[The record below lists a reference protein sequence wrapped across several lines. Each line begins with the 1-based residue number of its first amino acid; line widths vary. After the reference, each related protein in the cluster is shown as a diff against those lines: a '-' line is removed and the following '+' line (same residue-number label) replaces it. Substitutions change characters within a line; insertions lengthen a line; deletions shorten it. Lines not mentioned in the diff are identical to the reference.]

1 MIALSRYSRLVD
13 LWQNCQPLY
22 GIEEVRSLE
31 ATVAITR
38 SKSHSSTSPNANSKR
53 ITIVDVAQKAGVGTM
68 TVSRALNHPEMVSVD
83 LRKRILKAVESLGYI
98 PNRVAGGLASGTA
111 KAIPVIVP
119 TLNHPVYVPFLEGL
133 YSLLPQE
140 GYQILL
146 GTNEY
151 QLEAE
156 EKLIATLLGWQPDA
170 IVIAGVDHSL
180 RTRNMLI
187 QARVPVVEIM
197 DLTDQPIDMNIG
209 FSHEQVGVST
219 ANYLADKGYKR
230 IAYAGMLTQF
240 DLRGAR
246 RMKSFLATLKRRKLP
261 HNHVIASNKPSSI
274 GVGQALMIELLEKH
288 PEVDAVFFA
297 NDDLAAGALFEC
309 QRRKIR
315 VPKDIAIIGFND
327 SEIASQINPALTTV
341 ATPRFEMGRLAADM
355 LLRRLRGTRVDSP
368 RIDIGFRIVE
378 REST

>member
-1 MIALSRYSRLVD
+1 MFGSTVNPS
-13 LWQNCQPLY
+13 QFP
-22 GIEEVRSLE
+22 VRPHE
-31 ATVAITR
+31 ATVATTH
-38 SKSHSSTSPNANSKR
+38 KTQFKTSSTRADSKR
-53 ITIVDVAQKAGVGTM
+53 MTIVDVAQKAGVGTM
-68 TVSRALNHPEMVSVD
+68 TVSRALNRPEMVSTD
-83 LRKRILKAVESLGYI
+83 LRKRILKAVEELGYI

-111 KAIPVIVP
+111 KAISVIVP

-156 EKLIATLLGWQPDA
+156 ENLIATLLGWQPDA

-180 RTRNMLI
+180 RTRNMLA

-197 DLTDQPIDMNIG
+197 DLTEHPIDMNIG
-209 FSHEQVGVST
+209 FSHEHVGVAT
-219 ANYLADKGYKR
+219 ANFLADKGYKH
-230 IAYAGMLTQF
+230 IAYAGMLSQL
-240 DLRGAR
+240 DLRGAK
-246 RMKSFLATLKRRKLP
+246 RMKSFVATLKRRKLP
-261 HNHVIASNKPSSI
+261 HYIVSNDKPSSI
-274 GVGQALMIELLEKH
+274 GVGKALMVDLLEKH

-309 QRRKIR
+309 QRRKIK

-327 SEIASQINPALTTV
+327 SDIASQVNPALTTV
-341 ATPRFEMGRLAADM
+341 STPRFEMGRLAADM
-355 LLRRLRGTRVDSP
+355 LLRRLRGTRVDST

>member
-1 MIALSRYSRLVD
+1 
-13 LWQNCQPLY
+13 
-22 GIEEVRSLE
+22 
-31 ATVAITR
+31 VAISR
-38 SKSHSSTSPNANSKR
+38 VKSKILSNDAQTATSSKIQSRR
-53 ITIVDVAQKAGVGTM
+53 ITIVDVAKAAGVGTM
-68 TVSRALNHPEMVSVD
+68 TVSRALNHPDMVSSE
-83 LRKRILKAVESLGYI
+83 LRKRVLTVVEELGFI

-111 KAIPVIVP
+111 KAISVIVP

-133 YSLLPQE
+133 YSLLPQA

-151 QLEAE
+151 QLDAE
-156 EKLIATLLGWQPDA
+156 ENLIATLLGWQPDA

-180 RTRNMLI
+180 RTRNMLT

-197 DLTDQPIDMNIG
+197 DLTEDPIDMNIG
-209 FSHEQVGVST
+209 FSHEQVGVAT
-219 ANYLADKGYKR
+219 ANFLADKGYR
-230 IAYAGMLTQF
+230 HIAYAGMLSHL
-240 DLRGAR
+240 DLRGAK
-246 RMKSFLATLKRRKLP
+246 RMKSFMATLKRRKL
-261 HNHVIASNKPSSI
+261 ASHYHMTNDKPSSI
-274 GVGQALMIELLEKH
+274 GVGKALLVDLLEKH
-288 PEVDAVFFA
+288 PAVDAVFFA

-327 SEIASQINPALTTV
+327 SDIASQVNPALTTV
-341 ATPRFEMGRLAADM
+341 STPRFEMGRLAADM
-355 LLRRLRGTRVDSP
+355 LLRRLRGTRVDSA

>member
-1 MIALSRYSRLVD
+1 MTTSRAKTVKSSPVTRKT
-13 LWQNCQPLY
+13 
-22 GIEEVRSLE
+22 SS
-31 ATVAITR
+31 ATVEVSSQKR
-38 SKSHSSTSPNANSKR
+38 S
-53 ITIVDVAQKAGVGTM
+53 TIVDVAKLAGVGTM
-68 TVSRALNHPEMVSVD
+68 TVSRALNHPEMVSSD
-83 LRKRILKAVESLGYI
+83 LREQILRAVETLGYI

-111 KAIPVIVP
+111 KAISVIVP

-156 EKLIATLLGWQPDA
+156 EQLISTLLGWQPDA

-180 RTRNMLI
+180 RTRNMLT

-197 DLTDQPIDMNIG
+197 DLTDNPIDMNVG
-209 FSHEQVGVST
+209 FSHEHVGVAT
-219 ANYLADKGYKR
+219 AEFLADKGYR
-230 IAYAGMLTQF
+230 HIAYAGMLTQF

-261 HNHVIASNKPSSI
+261 NHYVITNDKASSI
-274 GVGQALMIELLEKH
+274 GVGKQLMIDLLEKY
-288 PEVDAVFFA
+288 PMVDAVFFA

-309 QRRKIR
+309 QRRKIKI
-315 VPKDIAIIGFND
+315 PKDIAIIGFND
-327 SEIASQINPALTTV
+327 SEIASQVNPGLTTV

-355 LLRRLRGTRVDSP
+355 LLRRLRGTRVDSA

>member
-1 MIALSRYSRLVD
+1 M
-13 LWQNCQPLY
+13 
-22 GIEEVRSLE
+22 
-31 ATVAITR
+31 AITR
-38 SKSHSSTSPNANSKR
+38 TKSVPKSDAATAAGNVAHGTKR
-53 ITIVDVAQKAGVGTM
+53 ITIVEVAKQAGVGTM
-68 TVSRALNHPEMVSVD
+68 TISRALNHPEMVSPE
-83 LRKRILKAVESLGYI
+83 LRKRILHVVETLGYI

-111 KAIPVIVP
+111 KAISVIVP

-156 EKLIATLLGWQPDA
+156 EQLIATLLGWQPDA
-170 IVIAGVDHSL
+170 IVIAGVDHSV
-180 RTRNMLI
+180 RTKNMLI
-187 QARVPVVEIM
+187 QARIPVVEIM
-197 DLTDQPIDMNIG
+197 DLSEKPIDMNIG
-209 FSHEQVGVST
+209 FSHEQVGV
-219 ANYLADKGYKR
+219 AAAEYLANKGYKH

-240 DLRGAR
+240 DLRGTR
-246 RMKSFLATLKRRKLP
+246 RMKSFLATLKRLKLP
-261 HNHVIASNKPSSI
+261 HNYVITNDKPSSI
-274 GVGQALMIELLEKH
+274 GVGKQLMIDLLERH

-309 QRRKIR
+309 QRRKIKI
-315 VPKDIAIIGFND
+315 PKDIAILGFND
-327 SEIASQINPALTTV
+327 SEIANQVNPALTTV
-341 ATPRFEMGRLAADM
+341 ATPRYEMGRLAADM
-355 LLRRLRGTRVDSP
+355 LLRRLRGTRVDST